1 MKSLFDRTRVYT
13 MTGEG
18 SVSAEGAD
26 GIVVSL
32 ADNGS
37 LALKDGCSYDDF
49 DALCRANAQTDAE
62 ILLYIPAL
70 DEEQR
75 KLLAHCA
82 IRNAMWNRIL
92 FVSAAHKT
100 LDALKAEYPEARIS
114 PVCDDN
120 MVRPWIYAAYMG
132 APAYLMEAK
141 EILLDA
147 DAWGSPTVDRAHNA
161 NVCIFAI
168 GADDEDTVKA
178 LVRVGC
184 DAVLTHDAVMARG
197 LVW

>member
-1 MKSLFDRTRVYT
+1 MKSLFDRTKVYV
-13 MTGEG
+13 MADDA
-18 SVSAEGAD
+18 SFSADGAD

-32 ADNGS
+32 AENGS
-37 LALKDGCSYDDF
+37 LALKEDCGYADF
-49 DALCRANAQTDAE
+49 DALCRANADTTSE
-62 ILLYIPAL
+62 ILLYLPAL

-82 IRNAMWNRIL
+82 IRNEMWNRIL
-92 FVSAAHKT
+92 FISAAHKT
-100 LDALKAEYPEARIS
+100 LDALKAEHPEARIS

-132 APAYLMEAK
+132 APAYLMDAK

-184 DAVLTHDAVMARG
+184 DAVLTHDGKTARE

>member
-1 MKSLFDRTRVYT
+1 MKSLFDRTRVYAVASEESFST
-13 MTGEG
+13 
-18 SVSAEGAD
+18 EGAD
-26 GIVVSL
+26 GIVASL
-32 ADNGS
+32 AE
-37 LALKDGCSYDDF
+37 DGLTLREGGYADF
-49 DALCRANAQTDAE
+49 DALCRANADTALE

-75 KLLAHCA
+75 RQLAHCA
-82 IRNAMWNRIL
+82 IRHNMWGRIL

-100 LDALKAEYPEARIS
+100 LDAFKVAYPEARIS

-132 APAYLMEAK
+132 APAYLMDAK

-161 NVCIFAI
+161 NVCIFAV

-184 DAVLTHDAVMARG
+184 DAVLTGDAKMARA

>member
-1 MKSLFDRTRVYT
+1 MKSLFDRTRVYAVV
-13 MTGEG
+13 GEE
-18 SVSAEGAD
+18 SFSTEGAD
-26 GIVVSL
+26 GIVASL
-32 ADNGS
+32 AE
-37 LALKDGCSYDDF
+37 DGLTLRDGGYADF
-49 DALCRANAQTDAE
+49 DALCRANADTALE

-75 KLLAHCA
+75 RQLAHCA
-82 IRNAMWNRIL
+82 IRHNMWGRIL

-100 LDALKAEYPEARIS
+100 LDAFKAAYPEARIS

-132 APAYLMEAK
+132 APAYLMDAK

-161 NVCIFAI
+161 NVCIFAV

-184 DAVLTHDAVMARG
+184 DAVLTGDAKMARE